1 MKFQQSLIDMVTNKG
16 TSAINLPHKLVR
28 IGKVKITPE
37 DICPLVQVKSEMI
50 KNTIFFEKYGAGAT
64 QRSVS
69 GAYLLEM
76 DSQYAPHV
84 TPCYHIKVS
93 WIFATS
99 L

>member
-1 MKFQQSLIDMVTNKG
+1 MDMVTNKG
-16 TSAINLPHKLVR
+16 RSAVNLPNKLVR
-28 IGKVKITPE
+28 IGKVKVIPE
-37 DICPLVQVKSEMI
+37 DVCSFVSLNSEMI

-64 QRSVS
+64 EKSVS
-69 GAYLLEM
+69 GAYLLEV
-76 DSQYAPHV
+76 DSEYAPHI